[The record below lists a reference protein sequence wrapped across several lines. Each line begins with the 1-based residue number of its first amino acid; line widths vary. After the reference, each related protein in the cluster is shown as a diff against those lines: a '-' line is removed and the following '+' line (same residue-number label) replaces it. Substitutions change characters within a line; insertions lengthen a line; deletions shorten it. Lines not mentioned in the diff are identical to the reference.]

1 MSLPLLKLFSRPRDF
16 LKTSKLYKETG
27 SFSLSMSIFE
37 KGHIKSVLSFLHD
50 GGKILS
56 TNGEWIARYAN
67 QSVLLDRLSGKEF
80 HLLNS
85 LEDVEFAGWLLKWDE
100 SGSITLDGP
109 DRTLLF
115 DSYESVL
122 NLQECF
128 TDYECISVKGKTVI
142 DIGAY
147 KGESSLYF
155 FARGAKKVIALEPC
169 QSFYEQALK
178 TIKKNNLTESIIVY
192 NKGVGDSIREFDS
205 NMGGETEALIPVGN
219 FMGLIEKLKEENSDI
234 VLKIDCEGCEYELY
248 HDPGKV
254 LLWKNFGIKEFIME
268 YHEGNIMGLLK
279 NWRSNGYRVC
289 RILKKSSN
297 VGIIYGYLLG

>member
-16 LKTSKLYKETG
+16 LKTSKVYKETG
-27 SFSLSMSIFE
+27 SFPLAVSIFE
-37 KGHIKSVLSFLHD
+37 KGHIKSVLSFLDH
-50 GGKILS
+50 GGRIFS
-56 TNGEWIARYAN
+56 ARGEWVAKYGN

-85 LEDVEFAGWLLKWDE
+85 LEEVEFAGWCLKWDE
-100 SGSITLDGP
+100 SGNITLGGP
-109 DRTLLF
+109 GLTLLF

-128 TDYECISVKGKTVI
+128 TDYECINVKGKTVI

-155 FARGAKKVIALEPC
+155 CARGAKKVFALEPC

-178 TIKKNNLTESIIVY
+178 TIKKNNLAESIIVL
-192 NKGVGDSIREFDS
+192 NKGVGNSIREFDT
-205 NMGGETEALIPVGN
+205 NRGGETETLFSVVD
-219 FMGLIEKLKEENSDI
+219 FMCLIEKLKEENSDI

-248 HDPGKV
+248 RDPGQV
-254 LLWKNFGIKEFIME
+254 LLWKDLGVKEFIME
-268 YHEGNIMGLLK
+268 YHDGDILSLLK
-279 NWRSNGYRVC
+279 NWRANGFRVS
-289 RILKKSSN
+289 RILKKSTN
-297 VGIIYGYLLG
+297 VGIIYGNLL